1 MGLTPANAAAGAKAA
16 SQGIYM
22 AIEILLADPHGMVR
36 QGLYALLAGEND
48 MEVVAET
55 EDGQTTVSLARKL
68 SPHVVVMDVTMP
80 DVSSIEITRRLLAN
94 APGVKIVALS
104 THADRRFAL
113 DMLKA
118 GASAFLL
125 KDCVFEELALAVRE
139 VTANRTYL
147 GAGVSDLVIKEY
159 IMALRES
166 EARSRAIFEGAT
178 MGIALLDLHGRL
190 VESNPA
196 LQEMLGFSREEMR
209 NLSFPMVLH
218 PDEAAAYEE
227 LLQQLVEGLRTEFS
241 LDGRLIPRHG
251 HLVWARFTVSL
262 VKAHTGE
269 TQFAVAM
276 VENLTPQ
283 REAEEKIRSYQE
295 QLRSLASQLSLTE
308 ERERRIL
315 ATELHDHIGQILALT
330 QIKLGG
336 LRNKAKGT
344 NLEAPVNEV
353 RDLVEQVIKS
363 TRSLTFELSP
373 PILYDLGLEAALEWF
388 GEHLQEQ
395 HGLLVEVRSDAESK
409 PLNNE
414 TRVLVFKVARELMLN
429 SVKHG
434 QAKNLRV
441 VLGRAKHNLTIE
453 VADDGVGFTT
463 PASEAEIKK
472 TGGFGLFSIR
482 ERLQHLGGRLE
493 VESAPGQGTR
503 ISLVIPLWEEDQ
515 KLQVS

>member
-1 MGLTPANAAAGAKAA
+1 
-16 SQGIYM
+16 M
-22 AIEILLADPHGMVR
+22 AIKVLLADPHRMVR
-36 QGLYALLAGEND
+36 QGLYALLSGEKD
-48 MEVVAET
+48 MEVVAEA
-55 EDGQTTVSLARKL
+55 EDGQTTVNLAQKL

-80 DVSSIEITRRLLAN
+80 DVSGIEITRRILAIL
-94 APGVKIVALS
+94 PTVKIIALS

-113 DMLKA
+113 NMLKT

-139 VTANRTYL
+139 VAANKTYL

-178 MGIALLDLHGRL
+178 TGIALLDLHGRL

-196 LQEMLGFSREEMR
+196 LQEMLGFSREELR
-209 NLSFPMVLH
+209 TLSFTMVLP
-218 PDEAAAYEE
+218 PDEAAAYQE
-227 LLQQLVEGLRTEFS
+227 LFQQLVEGDRAVFT
-241 LDGRLIPRHG
+241 LDSRLVPRHG
-251 HLVWARFTVSL
+251 RMIWGRFTVSL
-262 VKAHTGE
+262 VKASTGE
-269 TQFAVAM
+269 NQFAVAM

-336 LRNKAKGT
+336 LRDKATGT
-344 NLEAPVNEV
+344 DLESPVNEV

-363 TRSLTFELSP
+363 TRSLTFEISP
-373 PILYDLGLEAALEWF
+373 PILYELGLEAALEWF

-395 HGLLVEVRSDAESK
+395 HDLLVEVLQNAEPK
-409 PLNNE
+409 ALDNE
-414 TRVLVFKVARELMLN
+414 TRVLIFKVVRELMLN

-434 QAKNLRV
+434 HARHLRV
-441 VLGRAKHNLTIE
+441 VLGREEHNLTVE
-453 VADDGVGFTT
+453 VADDGVGFTPAT
-463 PASEAEIKK
+463 PGGEIKK
-472 TGGFGLFSIR
+472 SGGFGLFSIR
-482 ERLQHLGGRLE
+482 ERLQHLGGRLQ
-493 VESAPGQGTR
+493 VESAPGQGTKV
-503 ISLVIPLWEEDQ
+503 SLLIPLWEEDK